1 MEYIVIGICLI
12 AIVAIGAR
20 IFFKPKSKDTVTPT
34 VSVSP
39 KEDEELSLSAPQGES
54 AHDLVIQVE
63 MLPAEAIP
71 TDYGRSRHQ
80 QHKFRIDL
88 KVLLIRFW
96 SILQKYEPR
105 YRRGISIAADLISE

>member
-20 IFFKPKSKDTVTPT
+20 IFFKPKSKATVTPT

-63 MLPAEAIP
+63 MLPAEAISEEGSLVDHRQQGFGSSQQP
-71 TDYGRSRHQ
+71 YSQFGTSRQ
-80 QHKFRIDL
+80 
-88 KVLLIRFW
+88 
-96 SILQKYEPR
+96 
-105 YRRGISIAADLISE
+105 RRE

>member
-39 KEDEELSLSAPQGES
+39 KEDEELSLSA
-54 AHDLVIQVE
+54 
-63 MLPAEAIP
+63 
-71 TDYGRSRHQ
+71 R
-80 QHKFRIDL
+80 
-88 KVLLIRFW
+88 
-96 SILQKYEPR
+96 
-105 YRRGISIAADLISE
+105 

>member
-20 IFFKPKSKDTVTPT
+20 IFFKPKSKATVTPT

-54 AHDLVIQVE
+54 AHD
-63 MLPAEAIP
+63 
-71 TDYGRSRHQ
+71 
-80 QHKFRIDL
+80 
-88 KVLLIRFW
+88 
-96 SILQKYEPR
+96 
-105 YRRGISIAADLISE
+105 